1 MAKYVL
7 QHILPP
13 PVLVEDGLGVRFT
26 LTKGNIFSKVLI
38 LVLVEDG
45 LGEARKLSCAP
56 NIIDV
61 LILVLVEDGLGGI
74 GGGGSCYCDGR
85 S

>member
-1 MAKYVL
+1 MFYN
-7 QHILPP
+7 ISP

-61 LILVLVEDGLGGI
+61 LILVLVEDGLGGQHV
-74 GGGGSCYCDGR
+74 GCEKTSMCL